1 MKPRKLS
8 MAIGALCA
16 GWLIATPFPALGAG
30 ISITSR
36 TQNPAPKIVLRSR
49 FDFEKTIS
57 LKVRLDPRFLPSD
70 VLIKTVSGIGMT
82 DANGV
87 RIVSGFDIDVEN
99 DLVVAFSGGTSEI
112 IRTARTPQ
120 GLQIVTSFRDKS
132 GNFVSPPADSLALY
146 TVGGKK
152 LCFDYKTIAQSPQKI
167 AIALRLD
174 RSGSMAANLDDVKT
188 TAQEF
193 LNILPSTA
201 ECGVASFD
209 TEVTILHKYFQPC
222 NRGRFGFDTIEAGGG
237 TDIYTALKSAY
248 GDLSQTNF
256 SGFQKAVIVITD
268 GYTMSDPALKK
279 ELLGLKK
286 DILTFVYFIGGDK
299 KDDLEELT
307 DHFIAQGGD
316 IRQYLSQYLGALG
329 QAYNTQKVLSVK
341 ACPGVGRATP

>member
-1 MKPRKLS
+1 MKPLKLYT
-8 MAIGALCA
+8 AIGALCA
-16 GWLIATPFPALGAG
+16 GWLIAAPLPATGAG

-36 TQNPAPKIVLRSR
+36 TQNPAPKIVLRSK
-49 FDFEKTIS
+49 FDFEKSIS
-57 LKVRLDPRFLPSD
+57 LKVRTDPRFLPSD
-70 VLIKTVSGIGMT
+70 VLIKTVSEIGMV

-112 IRTARTPQ
+112 IRTSRTPQ
-120 GLQIVTSFRDKS
+120 GLQIITSFKDAS

-146 TVGGKK
+146 SVGGTR
-152 LCFDYKTIAQSPQKI
+152 LCFDYKTIAQSTQKI

-174 RSGSMAANLDDVKT
+174 RSGSMAGNIETVKK

-209 TEVTILHKYFQPC
+209 TQVTFTQKNYQSC
-222 NRGRFGFDTIEAGGG
+222 NGGGFGIETIEAGGG
-237 TDIYTALKSAY
+237 TDIYTALKLAY
-248 GDLSQTNF
+248 SDLSQSYF
-256 SGFQKAVIVITD
+256 DGFQKAVIVITD
-268 GYTMSDPALKK
+268 GYTMSDPALKQ

-316 IRQYLSQYLGALG
+316 IEHYLSQYLGALG

-341 ACPGVGRATP
+341 ACPGGGHANP